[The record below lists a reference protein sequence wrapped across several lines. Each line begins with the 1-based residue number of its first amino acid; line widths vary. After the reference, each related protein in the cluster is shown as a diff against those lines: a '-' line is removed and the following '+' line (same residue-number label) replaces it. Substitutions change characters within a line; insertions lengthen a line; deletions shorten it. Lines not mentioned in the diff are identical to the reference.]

1 LPLVRISIL
10 KGRSAAQR
18 RALGDAVHRALVET
32 IDVPALD
39 RFQVIT
45 EHERGDLVYDPEFL
59 GIHRTDDLVFI
70 QITLSRGRSLAQKR
84 ALYRR
89 IAANLHE
96 STGLR
101 PEDVLVSLVE
111 VGREDWS
118 FGNGIASYAQEAG
131 ETASVPL

>member
-1 LPLVRISIL
+1 MPLVRISVL

>member
-1 LPLVRISIL
+1 MPLVRISVL

-101 PEDVLVSLVE
+101 PEDVLDSLVE

>member
-1 LPLVRISIL
+1 VRISIL

-39 RFQVIT
+39 
-45 EHERGDLVYDPEFL
+45 
-59 GIHRTDDLVFI
+59 
-70 QITLSRGRSLAQKR
+70 R

-118 FGNGIASYAQEAG
+118 FGHGFASYAP
-131 ETASVPL
+131 ETAETAPVPI

>member
-1 LPLVRISIL
+1 MSIL
-10 KGRSAAQR
+10 KGRSAAQK

-45 EHERGDLVYDPEFL
+45 EHEPGDLVYDPEYL
-59 GIHRTDDLVFI
+59 GIHRTDDVVFI
-70 QITLSRGRSLAQKR
+70 QVTLSRGRSLAQKR

-89 IAANLHE
+89 IAASLHE

-118 FGNGIASYAQEAG
+118 FGDGIASYAP
-131 ETASVPL
+131 ETRERAPVPA

>member
-1 LPLVRISIL
+1 MPLVRISIL
-10 KGRSAAQR
+10 KERSAAQK

-32 IDVPALD
+32 MDVPALD

-45 EHERGDLVYDPEFL
+45 EHEPGDLVYDPEYL
-59 GIHRTDDLVFI
+59 GIHRTDDVVFI
-70 QITLSRGRSLAQKR
+70 QVTLSRGRSLAQKR

-101 PEDVLVSLVE
+101 PEDVFVSLVE

-131 ETASVPL
+131 KTAPVPL

>member
-1 LPLVRISIL
+1 MPLVRISVL
-10 KGRSAAQR
+10 KGRSAAQK

-45 EHERGDLVYDPEFL
+45 EHEPGGLVYDPEYL
-59 GIHRTDDLVFI
+59 GIHRTDDVVFI

-84 ALYRR
+84 ALYRS

-101 PEDVLVSLVE
+101 TEDVFVSLVE

-118 FGNGIASYAQEAG
+118 FGHGFASYAPEKA
-131 ETASVPL
+131 ETESVPI

>member
-1 LPLVRISIL
+1 MPLVRISVM
-10 KGRSAAQR
+10 KGRSAAQK

-45 EHERGDLVYDPEFL
+45 EHEPGDLVYDPEYL
-59 GIHRTDDLVFI
+59 GIHRSDGVVFI

-84 ALYRR
+84 ALYRG

-101 PEDVLVSLVE
+101 TEDVFVSLVE

-118 FGNGIASYAQEAG
+118 FGHGFASYAPEMA
-131 ETASVPL
+131 ETESVPI